1 MKFLDAHH
9 VSEAQLAAL
18 CLQWKVREL
27 ALFGSAARGDEHAHS
42 DVDVLVTFIP
52 EATWDLFDIVD
63 LRDELGRIFHRPVDV
78 VEAPSI
84 RNPYRRAMIDR
95 EKQVLYAA

>member
-1 MKFLDAHH
+1 MNFLNAYH
-9 VSEAQLAAL
+9 VSEAQLTTL
-18 CLQWKVREL
+18 CRQWKVREL
-27 ALFGSAARGDEHAHS
+27 ALFGSTARGEARPDS
-42 DVDVLVTFIP
+42 DVDLLVTFTP
-52 EATWDLFDIVD
+52 EAVWDLFDIVD
-63 LRDELGRIFHRPVDV
+63 LREALGTMFHCPVDV

>member
-1 MKFLDAHH
+1 MTFLDANH
-9 VSEAQLAAL
+9 VSEARLTAL
-18 CLQWKVREL
+18 CRQWKVREL
-27 ALFGSAARGDEHAHS
+27 ALFGSTARGEERPDS
-42 DVDVLVTFIP
+42 DVDLLVTFTP
-52 EATWDLFDIVD
+52 EALWDLFDIVD
-63 LRDELGRIFHRPVDV
+63 LRDELGLLFHRPVDV

>member
-1 MKFLDAHH
+1 MNFLDNHH
-9 VSEAQLAAL
+9 VSAAQLAAL
-18 CLQWKVREL
+18 CLHWKVREL
-27 ALFGSAARGDEHAHS
+27 ALFGSAVRGEEHADS
-42 DVDVLVTFIP
+42 DVDMLVTFTP

-63 LRDELGRIFHRPVDV
+63 LRDELGQIFHRSVDV